1 MYKTEGQVDSNF
13 MKPEID
19 EIKTERDKCAVWE
32 KTREI
37 CACVK

>member
-13 MKPEID
+13 MRPEIG
-19 EIKTERDKCAVWE
+19 EIKTERDKWAVWE